1 MQGKIKK
8 VLSNRGYGFIDP
20 EGSDDDL
27 FFHKSN
33 LEGTDIFSIK
43 EEMAVE
49 FEIADGRR
57 GPEAINIKLLSGE
70 GEPPASDSDE

>member
-20 EGSDDDL
+20 EGSDEDL

-49 FEIADGRR
+49 FLSGFGLLKRR
-57 GPEAINIKLLSGE
+57 GVTRYGRWSR
-70 GEPPASDSDE
+70 